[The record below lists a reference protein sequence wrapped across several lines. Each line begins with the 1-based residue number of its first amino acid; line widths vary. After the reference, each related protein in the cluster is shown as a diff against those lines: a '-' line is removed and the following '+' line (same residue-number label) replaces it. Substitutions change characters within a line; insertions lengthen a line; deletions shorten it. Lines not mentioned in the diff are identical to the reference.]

1 MWTQKDFA
9 DEVCLQPSDEQIASG
24 LTADEI
30 ARLVYRAI
38 WFMEGERFGMARR
51 EMDRV
56 LEGIGAK
63 PYDDRYKGG
72 E

>member
-1 MWTQKDFA
+1 MWTPKDFEN
-9 DEVCLQPSDEQIASG
+9 EVCLQPSDKQVAGG

-38 WFMEGERFGMARR
+38 WFMEGERWGMARR

-56 LEGIGAK
+56 LAGIGAE
-63 PYDDRYKGG
+63 PYDDKYKGG

>member
-1 MWTQKDFA
+1 MWTPKDFE
-9 DEVCLQPSDEQIASG
+9 DEVCLQPSDKQVASG

-38 WFMEGERFGMARR
+38 WFMKRGRLRTAKR
-51 EMDRV
+51 ELDRV
-56 LEGIGAK
+56 LQGIGAE
-63 PYDDRYKGG
+63 PYDDKYKGG